1 MVSFL
6 GKIGLSEMLPVVS
19 TLLLEQYMS
28 VSDLSFTAANNF
40 NLSIE
45 SVTLIDFALKPNA
58 EKIRVIPSEAAETVA
73 SIK

>member
-19 TLLLEQYMS
+19 TLLLEQYMG

-45 SVTLIDFALKPNA
+45 SVTLIDFALKPNS
-58 EKIRVIPSEAAETVA
+58 EKIRAILSEEAETVA

>member
-19 TLLLEQYMS
+19 TLLLEQYMG

-45 SVTLIDFALKPNA
+45 SVTLIDFALKPIA